1 MSIPA
6 ILYNYTIII
15 SSELAHI
22 VTIPAE
28 ILIGDSWKKEIF
40 GIGHCVKLPGE
51 ALVSYLNLL
60 QVIAGNV
67 LAVRSSNCR
76 WFRV

>member
-6 ILYNYTIII
+6 ILYNYIIIIIII

-28 ILIGDSWKKEIF
+28 ILIGDSWKRKFLELDI
-40 GIGHCVKLPGE
+40 V
-51 ALVSYLNLL
+51 
-60 QVIAGNV
+60 
-67 LAVRSSNCR
+67 
-76 WFRV
+76 